1 MRNTRSA
8 IWVSAVCLL
17 GLLTTLPAISVSASD
32 QPDDLPETAGQA
44 TSTAEP
50 TSTHLPGAD
59 LTFPSPA
66 PLPVSA
72 WRPPLYPVPWA
83 AGPNDHF
90 LFERPIAADEV
101 NWPLPDYRYGG
112 VYFGPNIVHTG
123 IDIDAKTG
131 TPVLAAGSGKVIW
144 AGYGL
149 FSSEG
154 NRSDPYGM
162 AVAIR
167 HDFGY
172 QGQEL
177 FTIYAHMSAIEV
189 QKGDVVT
196 AGQQIGQVGETGNV
210 TGPHLHFEVRL
221 GENSFFATR
230 NPELWIAPPS
240 GWGVL
245 AGKITDDRGKPLTHV
260 NLIIRSRQTKREW
273 SVRTYGLVSVNPDD
287 NLAENFVLSD
297 LPPGDYSIYY
307 HYNDRDLIGLVT
319 IEPGRMAFVT
329 MRGTKGFSTSSPM
342 PVFTPAPAFVSP

>member
-1 MRNTRSA
+1 VKIIRF
-8 IWVSAVCLL
+8 IGCFFLCLFV
-17 GLLTTLPAISVSASD
+17 LTAALPRLTVNASNF
-32 QPDDLPETAGQA
+32 PLN
-44 TSTAEP
+44 TSTP
-50 TSTHLPGAD
+50 DRLVT
-59 LTFPSPA
+59 PSPTFA
-66 PLPVSA
+66 MDPVDTVNLSFPTPAALPISA

-83 AGPNDHF
+83 LEPFDHF
-90 LFERPIAADEV
+90 LFQRPIAADEV

-112 VYFGPNIVHTG
+112 VYFGPSIVHTG

-131 TPVLAAGSGKVIW
+131 APVLAAGNGEVVW

-162 AVAIR
+162 AIAIR

-172 QGQEL
+172 QGKEL
-177 FTIYAHMSAIEV
+177 FTVYAHLSAIDI

-245 AGKITDDRGKPLTHV
+245 SGKITDDHGKPLTHV
-260 NLIIRSRQTKREW
+260 NLTVQARDSKHEW
-273 SVRTYGLVSVNPDD
+273 SVRTYGAVSVNPDD
-287 NLAENFVLSD
+287 QLDENFVLSD
-297 LPPGDYSIYY
+297 LPPGKYSVFYRF
-307 HYNDRDLIGLVT
+307 NDHDLQCMFT
-319 IEPGRMAFVT
+319 IEPGRITYIRMT
-329 MRGTKGFSTSSPM
+329 GTRGFTVGTPTA
-342 PVFTPAPAFVSP
+342 VFTPAPAFVSP